1 MLIFVFEI
9 TIFILI
15 DIIIISFDTFQP
27 QNERFVMKPVFL
39 RGSTM
44 VLTGGKIL
52 YFRVFESSKNEL
64 SRTFCSPNLSIE
76 SWILIVFAR
85 TFLNIHVK

>member
-27 QNERFVMKPVFL
+27 QNERLVMKPVFL
-39 RGSTM
+39 GDSTM

-52 YFRVFESSKNEL
+52 DFRVFESSKNEL
-64 SRTFCSPNLSIE
+64 NLSIE
-76 SWILIVFAR
+76 S
-85 TFLNIHVK
+85 